1 MEGGRRGR
9 ESEAASFTVVVLE
22 RIEEGELR
30 GERSV
35 REMERKEERS
45 WREEGRVSAAE
56 RGRGVVVGRGGG
68 EEEVES
74 GLTGKSKTQ

>member
-1 MEGGRRGR
+1 MKQLLSRWWSSNGWKSG
-9 ESEAASFTVVVLE
+9 
-22 RIEEGELR
+22 R

-35 REMERKEERS
+35 RKRERKEERS

-68 EEEVES
+68 EEEVWRLVRREV
-74 GLTGKSKTQ
+74 